1 MHGIRGA
8 VAFAAVALAAAAS
21 WAQSGGVYLDVKR
34 LMTSKDSTERAGM
47 SHYSDKDTSRTMSL
61 SISVRS
67 MGQQKNWVALQWFF
81 VAKTLNGNLR
91 WIYDQGAEEVEMGK
105 ASMTNF
111 VVTSKDLQM
120 SKYESSYYRTVS
132 GSKPEGYIVR
142 AKMADKVVAVA
153 ASSRQFEQAAR
164 DEKQIAA
171 MLEAAEK
178 GRKDQP
184 QPPAGAPGAIGP
196 AAGAAPGAAAP
207 QADVPAHP
215 SSPTPRL

>member
-8 VAFAAVALAAAAS
+8 VVFAAVALAAAAS

-34 LMTSKDSTERAGM
+34 LMTSKDSNEKAYM
-47 SHYSDKDTSRTMSL
+47 SHYSDRDTSRTMSL
-61 SISVRS
+61 SISCRS
-67 MGQQKNWVALQWFF
+67 MGQQKNWVAVQWFF

-91 WIYDQGAEEVEMGK
+91 WIYDQGAEEIEMGK
-105 ASMTNF
+105 ASITNF

-142 AKMADKVVAVA
+142 AKIADKIVAVA

-164 DEKQIAA
+164 DEKQIQG
-171 MLEAAEK
+171 MIEAAEK

-184 QPPAGAPGAIGP
+184 QPPAAAPGARGA
-196 AAGAAPGAAAP
+196 AAGAAPDAAAP
-207 QADVPAHP
+207 PAETPVRP
-215 SSPTPRL
+215 SRPTPRL